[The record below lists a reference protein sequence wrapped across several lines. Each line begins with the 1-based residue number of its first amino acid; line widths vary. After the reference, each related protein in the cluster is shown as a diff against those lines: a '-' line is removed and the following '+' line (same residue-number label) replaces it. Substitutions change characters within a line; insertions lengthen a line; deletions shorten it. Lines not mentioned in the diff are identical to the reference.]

1 MFFFFQFH
9 NKSICHVACEVVH
22 FLSEYYN
29 ELCVFDQTLPLKIVE
44 VGSLTSSEE
53 YIYPCSIFA
62 LLPVSNSFFIYN
74 IVLGEFPKSL
84 WQHNH
89 LLNLKGIV

>member
-1 MFFFFQFH
+1 M
-9 NKSICHVACEVVH
+9 ACEVVH

>member
-1 MFFFFQFH
+1 M
-9 NKSICHVACEVVH
+9 ACEVVH
-22 FLSEYYN
+22 FLSEYYS

-53 YIYPCSIFA
+53 YIYLCGIFA
-62 LLPVSNSFFIYN
+62 LLPVSNSFFTYN
-74 IVLGEFPKSL
+74 IVLGVFPKSL

>member
-1 MFFFFQFH
+1 M
-9 NKSICHVACEVVH
+9 ACEVVH

-53 YIYPCSIFA
+53 YIYLCGIFA
-62 LLPVSNSFFIYN
+62 LLPVSNSFFMYN
-74 IVLGEFPKSL
+74 IVLGVFPKSL

>member
-22 FLSEYYN
+22 FLSEYYS

-53 YIYPCSIFA
+53 YIYLCGPFA

-74 IVLGEFPKSL
+74 IVLGVFPSL
-84 WQHNH
+84 FGN
-89 LLNLKGIV
+89 IIIF

>member
-1 MFFFFQFH
+1 M
-9 NKSICHVACEVVH
+9 ACEVVH
-22 FLSEYYN
+22 FLSEYYS

-53 YIYPCSIFA
+53 YIYLCGIFA

-74 IVLGEFPKSL
+74 IVLGVFPKSL

-89 LLNLKGIV
+89 LPNVKGIV